1 MRNEG
6 PLEEPVAPVR
16 RISLRLGINIVFWS
30 LQVFGKTE
38 ERFEVIARCAK
49 FVNSLMI
56 VSMIEFLQSF
66 IPTATIFK
74 LDIQMFAVE
83 PEHHDSRQE
92 FSRFSSFMLSLLRT
106 HRFCP
111 AFTNTVA
118 ETQSAVVL

>member
-1 MRNEG
+1 M
-6 PLEEPVAPVR
+6 APVR
-16 RISLRLGINIVFWS
+16 RISLRLRIYIVFWPRKFS
-30 LQVFGKTE
+30 AKPSK
-38 ERFEVIARCAK
+38 RFEVVVRCAK
-49 FVNSLMI
+49 FVNSSMI

-66 IPTATIFK
+66 VPTATIFK

-83 PEHHDSRQE
+83 PEHPDSRQE